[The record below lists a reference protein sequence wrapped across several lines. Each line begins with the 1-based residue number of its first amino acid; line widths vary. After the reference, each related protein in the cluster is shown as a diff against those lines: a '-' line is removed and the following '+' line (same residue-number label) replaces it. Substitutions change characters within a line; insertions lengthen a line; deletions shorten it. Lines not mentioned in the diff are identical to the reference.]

1 MISSNPSPERDERDT
16 DRPESDAAR
25 PAIELSQDE
34 AWNKRFEEVLKKQR
48 ETDSKVD
55 GIYSLLMGA
64 SPSGRPSPTGK
75 GGAGQ
80 ALHDQTTHL
89 GVISANTELV
99 AEGMRDL
106 PKQVAQEVIN
116 KFSAILQEEIVVLK
130 EKDKALEKRIQ
141 ELEGL
146 IVP

>member
-1 MISSNPSPERDERDT
+1 MISSNPSPERNERDT

-25 PAIELSQDE
+25 PAAELSQDE

-99 AEGMRDL
+99 AESMKDL
-106 PKQVAQEVIN
+106 PRLVAQEVAN
-116 KFSAILQEEIVVLK
+116 KVLEMFSSEVSTLK
-130 EKDKALEKRIQ
+130 ERADDHDARIQ
-141 ELEGL
+141 ELEGI